1 MRPAPLAE
9 PSLDTICVDRSI
21 LPLYP
26 NWVKM
31 VMHPDLEATG
41 PAKYG
46 LATVEPWLHDGQKNG
61 GRMVGNRIYEHLLRN
76 NMLGVDRRAV
86 CLSGKRSHQA
96 AIETPFEWQNHCRWA
111 LHGRPARLPAEE
123 PVLRR

>member
-61 GRMVGNRIYEHLLRN
+61 GRMVGNRIYEHL
-76 NMLGVDRRAV
+76 RAIAA
-86 CLSGKRSHQA
+86 RSRA
-96 AIETPFEWQNHCRWA
+96 FISESTPALPIPRSSPACR
-111 LHGRPARLPAEE
+111 GCS
-123 PVLRR
+123 

>member
-61 GRMVGNRIYEHLLRN
+61 GRMVGNRIYEHLLAN
-76 NMLGVDRRAV
+76 NMLDSCLGLRDGEEFQKKGIAV
-86 CLSGKRSHQA
+86 FRKFFGGKAFWGIS
-96 AIETPFEWQNHCRWA
+96 
-111 LHGRPARLPAEE
+111 LRPLQ
-123 PVLRR
+123 L